1 MKEDR
6 KWFDDIR
13 DKMDGYEEPAPDG
26 LWEDVEASIFPEK
39 KRRPVW
45 LWRGVAAAAAVAA
58 GVFAGVRLMDAPSGK
73 VSGDSVAVA
82 RESASQPEVSSPSEN
97 PVLDD
102 APQSEVLRTSGSGNL
117 VAVAE
122 VRKNSPVDYSS
133 ENAPVSLKESAGL
146 ETVTDGDGFDKRGDE
161 ELPEVTDKEPADGSE
176 KAEIPADD
184 VRMKPGQGYAGRDQF
199 IYEDYSEKSS
209 ESLPVT
215 VNVSFSGASSGSDAN
230 SFDPMMF
237 YRGSDPSFTPSQ
249 FPVEDFTNGAL
260 QTRSMSPAM
269 FTSSSQITT
278 ESDHKRPVRIAL
290 TARVPLGKVLG
301 VESGLSYSTLR
312 STFTTTSGKTVSEDE
327 QTLRYL
333 GVPLNLTATAFSSR
347 TLSVYVSG
355 GAMAEKC
362 VCGKVRTSETVSGKR
377 QGGVLS
383 KDLSVKPVLWSL
395 NAAAGAQVNLGWNL
409 GLYAEPGVSYHF
421 DDGSSV
427 QTVYKERP
435 FDFVMT
441 FGLRYTFQ

>member
-13 DKMDGYEEPAPDG
+13 DRMDGFEEPVPDG
-26 LWEDVEASIFPEK
+26 LWEDVEASIFPERR
-39 KRRPVW
+39 RRPVW
-45 LWRGVAAAAAVAA
+45 LWRSVAAAAAVAA
-58 GVFAGVRLMDAPSGK
+58 GVFAGVRLMDGPSGEGRDDALAV
-73 VSGDSVAVA
+73 VSEPASLSTDSA
-82 RESASQPEVSSPSEN
+82 QSEN
-97 PVLDD
+97 PVQDVE
-102 APQSEVLRTSGSGNL
+102 PGTEELRPSGNL
-117 VAVAE
+117 VAAAMTPQ
-122 VRKNSPVDYSS
+122 KSSS
-133 ENAPVSLKESAGL
+133 EYSAVSA
-146 ETVTDGDGFDKRGDE
+146 R
-161 ELPEVTDKEPADGSE
+161 PA
-176 KAEIPADD
+176 
-184 VRMKPGQGYAGRDQF
+184 
-199 IYEDYSEKSS
+199 SEKSS
-209 ESLPVT
+209 VLETETSESVFEERLPEEKPEAVDESVKDETPSDVVRVKTNPDRDYAGQDQFIQFEDLSEKGAKSLPVT
-215 VNVSFSGASSGSDAN
+215 VNVSFSGASAGSDAN

-237 YRGSDPSFTPSQ
+237 YRGSDPSFIPSQ
-249 FPVEDFTNGAL
+249 SQSGDCYANGVL

-269 FTSSSQITT
+269 FTSSSQIKT
-278 ESDHKRPVRIAL
+278 ETDHKRPVRIAL
-290 TARVPLGKVLG
+290 TAKVPLGKVLG

-333 GVPLNLTATAFSSR
+333 GIPLNLTAAAFSSR

-362 VCGKVRTSETVSGKR
+362 VYGKMRTTETVSGTR
-377 QGGVLS
+377 QGGAQS

-441 FGLRYTFQ
+441 FGVRYTFK